1 MPKYYCDYCKAYLTH
16 DTLSVRKSHL
26 MGKNHIRYYCN
37 YYEAK
42 AKETGI
48 WDPNESAYEINLSYL
63 NSGAPGSDSSESKQ
77 RNSYEQFCLPPPPHV
92 QGLPNPPPSVLC
104 NSQEYKKSIQ
114 SHMKRQNNE
123 FSK

>member
-1 MPKYYCDYCKAYLTH
+1 MPKDYCDYCKAYLTH

-37 YYEAK
+37 YYETK

-48 WDPNESAYEINLSYL
+48 WDPNESPYEINLSYL
-63 NSGAPGSDSSESKQ
+63 NSGAPGCDSRGDKQ
-77 RNSYEQFCLPPPPHV
+77 CDFDEQFWLPPPPHV

-104 NSQEYKKSIQ
+104 NSKEDQKSIQ
-114 SHMKRQNNE
+114 NHLKKENNE